1 MLATLQETLTFVQNL
16 KESINTDHLV
26 NMCEIKQT
34 WQDLIT
40 KANLTESQQKD
51 QVAESL
57 SSVVEQLSRMYVNT
71 QLEMSLYKQAI
82 SSRGSD
88 AQMMLKASI
97 EDMLAL
103 KAEN

>member
-16 KESINTDHLV
+16 KESINTDHLF

-88 AQMMLKASI
+88 A
-97 EDMLAL
+97 
-103 KAEN
+103 

>member
-71 QLEMSLYKQAI
+71 QLEMSLYK
-82 SSRGSD
+82 
-88 AQMMLKASI
+88 
-97 EDMLAL
+97 
-103 KAEN
+103 